1 MKTKKLI
8 TLLLL
13 AFTFQ
18 SCGEKT
24 DKQNI
29 TKTPTESKL
38 HNEKV
43 KNNPND
49 FVDNTLRKK
58 LPDWLFDQ
66 NIISKGKINNRYQVD
81 LRLKPIYI
89 KEDFNGDNFKDIAFP
104 IKEIS
109 SGKMGF
115 VIIHGKTD
123 EINII
128 GAGKMIKKALGDD
141 MDYIDIWEIS
151 KEKEVTGTDEDE
163 NGDLIETPVIFLKFP
178 SIRIEKSE
186 LGGGLIFWNGTE
198 YEYLHQTC

>member
-1 MKTKKLI
+1 MEKLLLLLIIVFVLQSCENKTKK
-8 TLLLL
+8 
-13 AFTFQ
+13 
-18 SCGEKT
+18 
-24 DKQNI
+24 QNNQLSVQPI
-29 TKTPTESKL
+29 TESFNKKTT
-38 HNEKV
+38 NI
-43 KNNPND
+43 D
-49 FVDNTLRKK
+49 DDDNILREN
-58 LPDWLFDQ
+58 LPDWLFEQ
-66 NIISKGKINNRYQVD
+66 EIISKGKINNQYQVD

-89 KEDFNGDNFKDIAFP
+89 KEDFNGDNFEDIAFP
-104 IKEIS
+104 IKDIS

-115 VIIHGKTD
+115 VIVHRHSN

-128 GAGKMIKKALGDD
+128 GAGKTIKNALGDD

-151 KEKEVTGTDEDE
+151 KEKEVTGTDVDE